1 MVLTYVIHEL
11 NSIIWILQSNIVLLQ
26 EALLTSSQSNIVFFI
41 CFLSSSTLF
50 PVQLQTFW
58 KCENWYQAR
67 SVFKRSGLHWA
78 TLICMDLF
86 LVSNVYVCVS
96 LSRNTEL
103 ISSAIKAKG
112 SRQAP
117 IATSSPTSLFCRR
130 NWNWEVENRSERR
143 KISSIWV
150 LTDRYLCT
158 RACVDVLLLQ

>member
-1 MVLTYVIHEL
+1 MWSMNWIPLYEFCSLTLFFCRKHFWQVV
-11 NSIIWILQSNIVLLQ
+11 SQILCSLSV
-26 EALLTSSQSNIVFFI
+26 
-41 CFLSSSTLF
+41 FLSSSTLF

-67 SVFKRSGLHWA
+67 SVFKCSGLHWA

-130 NWNWEVENRSERR
+130 NWNWEVEYRSERR